1 MSQFVLQETISCP
14 DFFQL
19 ILESDFLRLC
29 QSLAD
34 TKLKE
39 FEVVFKNKATV
50 CKYAVPNGYPDNP
63 VKNLPINLSK
73 IKFPNNLFYASVDI
87 KNGELVESGSRTVAS
102 IGVANS
108 IYLAEQEYKSNNGEY
123 FISTSQSDI
132 VTNLFDGIDDLSA
145 QAYLF
150 KTTNANTLS
159 IIATKKTNSSCTIK
173 ITETNKKANVSN
185 NC

>member
-1 MSQFVLQETISCP
+1 MRHHSQGFT
-14 DFFQL
+14 L
-19 ILESDFLRLC
+19 IELL
-29 QSLAD
+29 
-34 TKLKE
+34 
-39 FEVVFKNKATV
+39 VVVAIIGILSAVGVVSYGGYKASAEKKQAEIT
-50 CKYAVPNGYPDNP
+50 
-63 VKNLPINLSK
+63 L
-73 IKFPNNLFYASVDI
+73 
-87 KNGELVESGSRTVAS
+87 
-102 IGVANS
+102 NS

-123 FISTSQSDI
+123 FISTSQKDI

-159 IIATKKTNSSCTIK
+159 IIATKKTNSSCKIK